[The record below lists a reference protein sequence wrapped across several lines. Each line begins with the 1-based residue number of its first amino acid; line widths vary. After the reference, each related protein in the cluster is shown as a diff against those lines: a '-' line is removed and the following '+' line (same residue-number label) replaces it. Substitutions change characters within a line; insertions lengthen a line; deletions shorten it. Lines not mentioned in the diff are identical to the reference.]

1 MVMTTN
7 TSGQPQSIIVVG
19 AGIAGLT
26 AAFRLQQKGF
36 SVRVLE
42 ASNDVGGR
50 MATLSKDGYRM
61 DLAVA
66 VFPDTYHCLTQ
77 LIQDAGLADQ
87 VMPVTDLAGVLRG
100 GRLYRMRATSTL
112 DALTTGL
119 LSFGSK
125 LKMINAMRDAARIGE
140 RLAWDNLSLAAEF
153 DVESA
158 EAYALRR
165 LNQELLD
172 YVVGPVCR
180 AFFMSSPSEVS
191 AVNFLFVLRYFVGV
205 SFFNSGTGVD
215 FLPRGLARQL
225 DVSLNSPVTSVR
237 ETASGVEVVWSK
249 TGEADRT
256 DLVAGCVIALPAPQ
270 MAAIYPALD
279 AERRELALN
288 FKYAKAV
295 GVHLGL
301 SKRPAEPVSMLQ
313 IPASEHPDLVAILLD
328 HNKAPGRAPQGKG
341 LLSTVWK
348 DSWNRRQ
355 WDRDDKDVV
364 ADAIA
369 AVRSLF
375 PELVADVDCTHVQ
388 RWQFGPDIPAPGLHR
403 QMARFHQAGDPRSRI
418 RLAGDYMS
426 TASTNVS
433 ASSAEKAARELVN
446 LLGA

>member
-1 MVMTTN
+1 MTTN

-125 LKMINAMRDAARIGE
+125 LKMINAMRDASRIGE

-180 AFFMSSPSEVS
+180 AFFMSSPAEVS

-205 SFFNSGTGVD
+205 SFFNSGSGVD

-225 DVSLNSPVTSVR
+225 P
-237 ETASGVEVVWSK
+237 
-249 TGEADRT
+249 
-256 DLVAGCVIALPAPQ
+256 
-270 MAAIYPALD
+270 
-279 AERRELALN
+279 
-288 FKYAKAV
+288 
-295 GVHLGL
+295 
-301 SKRPAEPVSMLQ
+301 
-313 IPASEHPDLVAILLD
+313 
-328 HNKAPGRAPQGKG
+328 
-341 LLSTVWK
+341 
-348 DSWNRRQ
+348 
-355 WDRDDKDVV
+355 
-364 ADAIA
+364 
-369 AVRSLF
+369 
-375 PELVADVDCTHVQ
+375 
-388 RWQFGPDIPAPGLHR
+388 
-403 QMARFHQAGDPRSRI
+403 
-418 RLAGDYMS
+418 
-426 TASTNVS
+426 
-433 ASSAEKAARELVN
+433 
-446 LLGA
+446 